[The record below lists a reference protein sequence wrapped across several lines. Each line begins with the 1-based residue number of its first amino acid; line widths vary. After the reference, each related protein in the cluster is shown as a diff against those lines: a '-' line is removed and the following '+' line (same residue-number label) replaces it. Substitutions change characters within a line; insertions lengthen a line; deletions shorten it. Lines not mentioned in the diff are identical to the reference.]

1 MTTSTNHGASASNAA
16 DAYEPDLARS
26 FNNLAVLYSDTQRF
40 AESEQ
45 MYKAALE
52 IRKRLAEAN
61 PQAYEPVLA
70 DSYCNLAILYYDTQ
84 RFYESEDMYNAALAI
99 RERLGIEQPR

>member
-1 MTTSTNHGASASNAA
+1 M
-16 DAYEPDLARS
+16 YR
-26 FNNLAVLYSDTQRF
+26 DTQRF
-40 AESEQ
+40 TESEQ

-84 RFYESEDMYNAALAI
+84 RFNESEDMYNAAAAI
-99 RERLGIEQPR
+99 RARLGIE